1 MESGE
6 ITDQQLS
13 TSSEYNSRHS
23 VLSGRLNVKY
33 EAGAWCAGTHDD
45 NQWLQVDLLSR
56 HRITGV
62 ATQGRAGNHGQ
73 WVTKYR
79 LQYSDNGVNFQYY
92 REHGQTTQKVR
103 LGRVIDNFL
112 LRNIRREM
120 IDFTLTNLCF
130 NVSWVERAESNQN
143 EI

>member
-1 MESGE
+1 MESGA
-6 ITDQQLS
+6 ITDLQLRA
-13 TSSEYNSRHS
+13 SSEYNSWHS
-23 VLSGRLNVKY
+23 VLSGRLNVEY
-33 EAGAWCAGTHDD
+33 QAGAWCAGTHDD

-62 ATQGRAGNHGQ
+62 ATQGRTGSYGQ

-79 LQYSDNGVNFQYY
+79 LQYSDNGMNFQYY
-92 REHGQTTQKVR
+92 MEHGKTTHKVR

-120 IDFTLTNLCF
+120 I
-130 NVSWVERAESNQN
+130 SH
-143 EI
+143 

>member
-1 MESGE
+1 MESGA
-6 ITDQQLS
+6 ITDLQLRA
-13 TSSEYNSRHS
+13 SSEYNSRHS
-23 VLSGRLNVKY
+23 ALSGRLNVEY
-33 EAGAWCAGTHDD
+33 QEGAWCAGTHVD

-62 ATQGRAGNHGQ
+62 ATQGRTGRHRQ

-79 LQYSDNGVNFQYY
+79 LQYGDNGMNFQYY
-92 REHGQTTQKVR
+92 MEHGKTTHKVR

-120 IDFTLTNLCF
+120 I
-130 NVSWVERAESNQN
+130 SH
-143 EI
+143 